1 MKRYIIHS
9 AKGSTWEDHKYVKRI
24 DGTYYYPSGY
34 TKGRTVDSLSDS
46 EKKQVEENGPKS
58 EDDLSSDD
66 IENLAMG
73 VIRGNFAN
81 GQERKERLG
90 EYYQKV
96 QSRVNELMKKIG
108 SKPVADYDLTTT
120 TSGEKAVKKAVAST
134 STVKSGIDME
144 QVFNVYRKKGV

>member
-58 EDDLSSDD
+58 ENDLSSDD
-66 IENLAMG
+66 IENLAME

-108 SKPVADYDLTTT
+108 SKPVADYDLTTV
-120 TSGEKAVKKAVAST
+120 TSGEKAVKKAVAQT
-134 STVKSGIDME
+134 STVKSGVDME